1 MPITLALLEQQMRPV
16 GRCGEERREDTE
28 RRLRVGYRVFATN
41 ILITLPLCW
50 PPPACSV
57 EAYASTVQ
65 VVTEKSPS
73 YILYQRAAG
82 SLSVYLMSSMADA
95 LQRCLANVRLALG
108 YTAKSQETAEG
119 FVHRTDGVP
128 VEVRKQKQCS
138 SFPKP
143 QVGLPP
149 VTTRSGSSENEVM
162 MPPSDGKLRPAPD
175 LSVLVAQLE
184 LVLGN
189 PEAAAAD
196 DAQRLRVRQLARSA
210 STALEQPFETLQR
223 IVHSPLPLITTRI
236 AQEHKIHST
245 LVAANEPVS
254 FQALKK
260 ASGLEE
266 DLLGSILDYLSTQDM
281 VQKTERGKYAATRLS
296 RLMTAPLFQDA
307 VIHFHDSCLP
317 GFAALNTV
325 LCYQDKA
332 LNAFQTGQHSR
343 QDYYTWLE
351 SHPVQRDA
359 FHRFMEA
366 QFTSLPTWLT
376 VVDFA
381 FEMGKGLTDDD
392 VAFVDVGGG
401 NGQQCSEL
409 KQKLP
414 QLRGRVVLQDRPD
427 VLVKATPFDGVEKM
441 SYDYLTEQP
450 VKGAR
455 VYYFRQ
461 ILHNNDDETCI
472 RILASQLPAMAPDS
486 VIVIDDKTL
495 PDDNPPQGTPGIE
508 YVAGLSI
515 AMKVMFNSRE
525 RRESHWRELLG
536 RAGLVVKDIRRFTRF
551 EDSVI
556 IAAKL

>member
-1 MPITLALLEQQMRPV
+1 
-16 GRCGEERREDTE
+16 
-28 RRLRVGYRVFATN
+28 
-41 ILITLPLCW
+41 
-50 PPPACSV
+50 
-57 EAYASTVQ
+57 
-65 VVTEKSPS
+65 
-73 YILYQRAAG
+73 
-82 SLSVYLMSSMADA
+82 
-95 LQRCLANVRLALG
+95 
-108 YTAKSQETAEG
+108 
-119 FVHRTDGVP
+119 
-128 VEVRKQKQCS
+128 
-138 SFPKP
+138 
-143 QVGLPP
+143 
-149 VTTRSGSSENEVM
+149 M

-281 VQKTERGKYAATRLS
+281 
-296 RLMTAPLFQDA
+296 
-307 VIHFHDSCLP
+307 
-317 GFAALNTV
+317 
-325 LCYQDKA
+325 DKA

-525 RRESHWRELLG
+525 RRESQWRELLG